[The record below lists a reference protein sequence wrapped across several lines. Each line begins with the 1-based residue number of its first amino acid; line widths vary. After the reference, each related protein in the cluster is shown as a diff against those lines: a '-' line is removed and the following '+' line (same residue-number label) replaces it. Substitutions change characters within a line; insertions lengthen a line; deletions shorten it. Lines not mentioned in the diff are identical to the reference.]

1 MDEKKIKEMAQAIF
15 DYVDTKKTNR
25 VYILG
30 NKAHKKM
37 RWLLHNTGVAEFL
50 YKQGY
55 RKQSETVREF
65 VSKID
70 EEIQH
75 RTIVNDYT
83 PDFDEM
89 QDIIYQTA
97 KEYVVEI

>member
-1 MDEKKIKEMAQAIF
+1 MDENNQIEGMAKVLYGKYCGNDKCGNCKEPSCVSYIF
-15 DYVDTKKTNR
+15 
-25 VYILG
+25 
-30 NKAHKKM
+30 
-37 RWLLHNTGVAEFL
+37 AEKL
-50 YKQGY
+50 YNAGY
-55 RKQSETVREF
+55 RKQSDTVREF

-75 RTIVNDYT
+75 RTIVNDYS

-97 KEYVVEI
+97 KEYGAEVEE